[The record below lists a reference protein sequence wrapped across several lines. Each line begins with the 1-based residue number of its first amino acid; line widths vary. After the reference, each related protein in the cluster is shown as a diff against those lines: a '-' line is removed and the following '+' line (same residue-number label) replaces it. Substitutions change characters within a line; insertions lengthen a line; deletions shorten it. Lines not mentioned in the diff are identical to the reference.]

1 MRAVGIDLGGTNIK
15 AGAVDAQGRI
25 LERRSIPTG
34 LADGAQAVIARMAG
48 LARELGI
55 EGPLGVGSPGLID
68 AAGGRILECPN
79 LHDLQEV
86 PLRDELARHLGIAS
100 SRVVLENDA
109 NVAALGEHWLGAGRG
124 VDDVLVVTLGT
135 GVGGG
140 LVLGGKLYS
149 GPGGMAGEIGH
160 IVVDPS
166 GPRCGCGRLGCLET
180 LASPPQ
186 RRSVRMQRACRACL
200 RAIWNSWPMPRAQA
214 QALSAS
220 CCTRLAWILDAAL
233 LPQCRYWICA
243 PSCWVV
249 ASALQP
255 MHSSL
260 VCAKACKNAATDAVW
275 RRCVWYPRAS
285 ARMLAGSVPRV
296 WQ

>member
-109 NVAALGEHWLGAGRG
+109 NVAALGEHWLG
-124 VDDVLVVTLGT
+124 
-135 GVGGG
+135 GGA
-140 LVLGGKLYS
+140 VS
-149 GPGGMAGEIGH
+149 TM
-160 IVVDPS
+160 S
-166 GPRCGCGRLGCLET
+166 
-180 LASPPQ
+180 
-186 RRSVRMQRACRACL
+186 
-200 RAIWNSWPMPRAQA
+200 SW
-214 QALSAS
+214 
-220 CCTRLAWILDAAL
+220 
-233 LPQCRYWICA
+233 
-243 PSCWVV
+243 
-249 ASALQP
+249 
-255 MHSSL
+255 
-260 VCAKACKNAATDAVW
+260 
-275 RRCVWYPRAS
+275 
-285 ARMLAGSVPRV
+285 
-296 WQ
+296 